1 MLTGKHFR
9 SCDTDIEMSAHFLLY
24 NPNYFN
30 ERSIFL
36 NITANIDGNIKKND
50 LQVTKTLL
58 YGDNIQTI

>member
-1 MLTGKHFR
+1 
-9 SCDTDIEMSAHFLLY
+9 MSAHFLLY

-58 YGDNIQTI
+58 YGDNIQTIQVTL